1 MSSCFIFGFFELVH
15 GHHMNTETKR
25 GDGSLAITHHNYYE
39 SCVICSNNVSMLA
52 KICKYSPAKEAILQ
66 DNTVAYV
73 VAKVNILAGNGSSII
88 LLKAWHVT
96 PVPGNP
102 ASENYNA
109 SIPDFIRPIV
119 VGLRIVA
126 ADHNGAAGGAVTFSV
141 TVSDYI

>member
-1 MSSCFIFGFFELVH
+1 MSSCSIFGFFELVH
-15 GHHMNTETKR
+15 GRHMDTETKR

-39 SCVICSNNVSMLA
+39 SCVICSNNVLMLA
-52 KICKYSPAKEAILQ
+52 KICKYSPAK
-66 DNTVAYV
+66 
-73 VAKVNILAGNGSSII
+73 VNISAGNGSSTI

-119 VGLRIVA
+119 VGLGIVA
-126 ADHNGAAGGAVTFSV
+126 ASHDGAAGGAVTFSV